1 MALPLARPCLLKIDV
16 QGTELDVLAG
26 AAETLQF
33 VDWILLE
40 LTFDP
45 VYEGEPLFAEV
56 DAALRASGWIIRWPL
71 SVLRSADGT
80 VVTQLDALYQRAL
93 PAGQS

>member
-1 MALPLARPCLLKIDV
+1 MKIDV

-26 AAETLQF
+26 AAETLCF

-40 LTFDP
+40 VAFDP

-56 DAALRASGWIIRWPL
+56 DAALRAAGWIMRWRGL
-71 SVLRSADGT
+71 ATAQRRRS
-80 VVTQLDALYQRAL
+80 VVTQLDALYERAE
-93 PAGQS
+93 PEGAR